1 MISNYLKKISIINYK
16 NIVDKEFNLDP
27 KINCFVGNNGVGK
40 TNILDSI
47 YHLALGKSYFNLRND
62 QLINKNEDFMVIDG
76 LFDLNGKKENI
87 ICSIKRG
94 DKKNLKRNG
103 KTYKKFSN
111 HIGLIPV
118 VLISPYDNDL
128 INEGS
133 SERRKFID
141 SIISQNNKE
150 YLINLIAYSRVI
162 QNRNSLLKQYNK
174 SVDFDL
180 DTIKIYDDQI
190 IKLSEPIFM
199 ARKNFFNDFKD
210 LVIEKYDQI
219 SENQEK
225 ISIEYKSDLFD
236 SEIKNLIENSFQKD
250 VILQYTSSGIH
261 KDDFIFN
268 LDGSRIKKF
277 GSQGQQKS
285 FLIALKLAQ
294 FEYLKNKTGNSPILL
309 LDDIFD
315 KLDDTRVESIVKL
328 VSEQHFGQI
337 FITDTHKQRTEDI
350 IKKTD
355 DSYKIFDIENGSVK

>member
-1 MISNYLKKISIINYK
+1 
-16 NIVDKEFNLDP
+16 
-27 KINCFVGNNGVGK
+27 
-40 TNILDSI
+40 
-47 YHLALGKSYFNLRND
+47 
-62 QLINKNEDFMVIDG
+62 MVIDG

-162 QNRNSLLKQYNK
+162 KNRNSLLKQYNK

-315 KLDDTRVESIVKL
+315 KLDLIRVKRIVEI
-328 VSEQHFGQI
+328 VNSTNFGQL
-337 FITDTHKQRTEDI
+337 FLSDTDRERIEKVL
-350 IKKTD
+350 
-355 DSYKIFDIENGSVK
+355 SSLNLSSKIFDVWKEIIN

>member
-16 NIVDKEFNLDP
+16 NIVDKEYNLDP

-62 QLINKNEDFMVIDG
+62 QLINKNKDFMVIDG

-315 KLDDTRVESIVKL
+315 KLDLIRVKRIVEI
-328 VSEQHFGQI
+328 VNSTNFGQL
-337 FITDTHKQRTEDI
+337 FLSDTDRERIEKVL
-350 IKKTD
+350 
-355 DSYKIFDIENGSVK
+355 SSLNLSSKIFDV

>member
-16 NIVDKEFNLDP
+16 NIVDKEYNLDP

-210 LVIEKYDQI
+210 LVIKKYDQI

-315 KLDDTRVESIVKL
+315 KLDLIRVKRIVEI
-328 VSEQHFGQI
+328 VNSTNFGQL
-337 FITDTHKQRTEDI
+337 FLSDTDRERIEKVLL
-350 IKKTD
+350 
-355 DSYKIFDIENGSVK
+355 SLNLSSKIFDV

>member
-16 NIVDKEFNLDP
+16 NIVDKEYNLDP

-190 IKLSEPIFM
+190 IKLSEPIFK
-199 ARKNFFNDFKD
+199 ARKNFFNEFKD

-219 SENQEK
+219 SKNHEK
-225 ISIEYKSDLFD
+225 ISIEYKSDLFEN
-236 SEIKNLIENSFQKD
+236 EIKNLIENSFQKD

-285 FLIALKLAQ
+285 FLISLKLAQ

-315 KLDDTRVESIVKL
+315 KLDLIRVKRIVEI
-328 VSEQHFGQI
+328 VNSTNFGQL
-337 FITDTHKQRTEDI
+337 FLSDTDRERI
-350 IKKTD
+350 ENVL
-355 DSYKIFDIENGSVK
+355 SSLNLSSKIFDVWKEIIN

>member
-1 MISNYLKKISIINYK
+1 MISNYLKKISIVNYK
-16 NIVDKEFNLDP
+16 NIVDKEYNLDP

-111 HIGLIPV
+111 HVGLIPV

-315 KLDDTRVESIVKL
+315 KLDLIRVKRIVEI
-328 VSEQHFGQI
+328 VNSTNFGQL
-337 FITDTHKQRTEDI
+337 FLSDTDRERIEKVL
-350 IKKTD
+350 
-355 DSYKIFDIENGSVK
+355 SSLNLSSKIFDVWKEIIN

>member
-16 NIVDKEFNLDP
+16 NIVDKEYNLDP

-315 KLDDTRVESIVKL
+315 KLDLIRVKRIVEIVNSTNFGKLFLSDTDRERIEKVLSSL
-328 VSEQHFGQI
+328 NLS
-337 FITDTHKQRTEDI
+337 
-350 IKKTD
+350 
-355 DSYKIFDIENGSVK
+355 SKIFDVWKEIIN

>member
-1 MISNYLKKISIINYK
+1 M
-16 NIVDKEFNLDP
+16 
-27 KINCFVGNNGVGK
+27 FVGNNGVGK

-315 KLDDTRVESIVKL
+315 KLDLIRVKRIVEI
-328 VSEQHFGQI
+328 VNSTNFGQL
-337 FITDTHKQRTEDI
+337 FLSDTDRERIEKVL
-350 IKKTD
+350 
-355 DSYKIFDIENGSVK
+355 SSLNLSSKIFDV

>member
-16 NIVDKEFNLDP
+16 NIVDKEYNLDP

-76 LFDLNGKKENI
+76 LFNLNGKKENI

-250 VILQYTSSGIH
+250 IILQYTSSGIH

-315 KLDDTRVESIVKL
+315 KLDLIRVKRIVEI
-328 VSEQHFGQI
+328 VNSTNFGQL
-337 FITDTHKQRTEDI
+337 FLSDTDRERIEKVL
-350 IKKTD
+350 
-355 DSYKIFDIENGSVK
+355 SSLNLSSKIFDV

>member
-16 NIVDKEFNLDP
+16 NIVDKEYNLDP

-141 SIISQNNKE
+141 SVISQNNKE

-315 KLDDTRVESIVKL
+315 KLDLIRVKRIVEI
-328 VSEQHFGQI
+328 VNSTNFGQL
-337 FITDTHKQRTEDI
+337 FLSDTDRERIEKVL
-350 IKKTD
+350 
-355 DSYKIFDIENGSVK
+355 SSLNLSSKIFDV

>member
-1 MISNYLKKISIINYK
+1 MILNYLKKISIINYK
-16 NIVDKEFNLDP
+16 NIVDKEYNLDP

-94 DKKNLKRNG
+94 DKKTLKRNG

-111 HIGLIPV
+111 HVGLIPV

-190 IKLSEPIFM
+190 IKLSEPIFK

-315 KLDDTRVESIVKL
+315 KLDLIRVKRIVEI
-328 VSEQHFGQI
+328 VNSTNFGQL
-337 FITDTHKQRTEDI
+337 FLSDTDRERIEKVL
-350 IKKTD
+350 
-355 DSYKIFDIENGSVK
+355 SSLNLSSKIFDV